1 MNKRSSDLH
10 ELVSENELVYV
21 GQMGDSIPYHGHVKR
36 VEDGALTIV
45 GKGGNEYVFPSPVCH
60 NNNGDW
66 WRFPLYGRRISGL
79 WWLRR
84 YSWAFALCFVLGMI
98 CAELISIWKSG

>member
-1 MNKRSSDLH
+1 MTKRSDDLC
-10 ELVSENELVYV
+10 ELVGENELVWI
-21 GQMGDSIPYHGHVKR
+21 GEANDLIPYRGCVKR
-36 VEDGALTIV
+36 VEDNSLTIIGRA
-45 GKGGNEYVFPSPVCH
+45 GKEYVFPLPNCH

-84 YSWAFALCFVLGMI
+84 YSWLFALCFILGMV
-98 CAELISIWKSG
+98 CAELISYWKSY